1 MNQRGGLMA
10 FNTNDKRA
18 DVGTYAALT
27 FDDYI
32 DVVQPENRPHLL
44 KTKQGWVATSYGF
57 GGSSPESPSK
67 FCRKG
72 GFYVCC
78 INPDHNDSYPSML
91 VRPGDEQVAVWK
103 CFGAT
108 SCDKQLIA
116 NIFNKLL
123 IENNKLD
130 LNKQYTRTLA
140 GFAENGVIPY
150 ETYQA
155 IAFKRQRRR
164 ARGQENRNLHH
175 AAAAINNQSISFEEL
190 QQSQHVQHVQPQHQ
204 HSSNSL
210 SDFRKLREQILGGR

>member
-1 MNQRGGLMA
+1 MA

-155 IAFKRQRRR
+155 IAFKRQRRK
-164 ARGQENRNLHH
+164 AKAQENRNLHPLQLQPLT
-175 AAAAINNQSISFEEL
+175 INQFL
-190 QQSQHVQHVQPQHQ
+190 
-204 HSSNSL
+204 
-210 SDFRKLREQILGGR
+210 

>member
-1 MNQRGGLMA
+1 MA
-10 FNTNDKRA
+10 LQTNDKRA

-91 VRPGDEQVAVWK
+91 VRPGDEQVAVLK
-103 CFGAT
+103 CFGAN

-155 IAFKRQRRR
+155 IAFKRQRRK
-164 ARGQENRNLHH
+164 AKAQENRNLHL
-175 AAAAINNQSISFEEL
+175 AAAAINNQSISFNEL
-190 QQSQHVQHVQPQHQ
+190 QQSQRVQHVQQHQ
-204 HSSNSL
+204 PQPSSNSL
-210 SDFRKLREQILGGR
+210 ADFRKLREQVLGGR